1 MSEASIGNKA
11 EQIAVGFACQRN
23 ADHASN
29 QSPTTAIIQL
39 ANDILGGKIKDPTK
53 GADHWYSPFS
63 MPKETQSS
71 LCKRP
76 VGTGIMNCNGGLESA
91 CGITKNYK
99 PDWAASNK
107 QVTIL
112 GVRDCYFK
120 FFKL

>member
-53 GADHWYSPFS
+53 GADH
-63 MPKETQSS
+63 
-71 LCKRP
+71 
-76 VGTGIMNCNGGLESA
+76 
-91 CGITKNYK
+91 
-99 PDWAASNK
+99 
-107 QVTIL
+107 
-112 GVRDCYFK
+112 
-120 FFKL
+120 